1 MIDHVIKVSFVLID
15 LVNLIDPI
23 IILELMSNYI

>member
-15 LVNLIDPI
+15 LVNVIDPI
-23 IILELMSNYI
+23 VIIELMSNYI